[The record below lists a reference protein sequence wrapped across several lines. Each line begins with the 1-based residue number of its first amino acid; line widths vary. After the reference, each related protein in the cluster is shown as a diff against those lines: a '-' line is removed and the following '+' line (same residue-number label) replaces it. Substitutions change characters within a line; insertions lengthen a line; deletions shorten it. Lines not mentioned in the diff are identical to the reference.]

1 MLSLTLR
8 LHSDVFSGQS
18 KTHMIVRYART
29 STVEQRAG
37 FEGQRRELEAAKCEK
52 IFEEQASSI
61 AERRELNN
69 ALDFAR
75 EGDVFVVTKMDRLAR
90 SVLNF
95 MEIAN
100 TLERKNVKLQIL
112 NMGIDTR
119 TPTGRLMLSLLRGIA
134 QFEREIMLERQR
146 EGIAKAKSEGKYKGP
161 KPLADVIVENVVKLD
176 RAGID
181 RASIAKQLGI
191 GIASVYRI
199 VAKQQQEAA

>member
-1 MLSLTLR
+1 MYYQDNKGL
-8 LHSDVFSGQS
+8 
-18 KTHMIVRYART
+18 MIIGYART

-37 FEGQRRELEAAKCEK
+37 FEAQRRELEAAKCEK
-52 IFEEQASSI
+52 IFEEQISSI

-100 TLERKNVKLQIL
+100 NLERKNVKLQIL

-134 QFEREIMLERQR
+134 EFEREIMLERQR
-146 EGIAKAKSEGKYKGP
+146 EGIAKAKSEGKYKGR

>member
-1 MLSLTLR
+1 MYYQDNKGL
-8 LHSDVFSGQS
+8 
-18 KTHMIVRYART
+18 MIIGYART

-37 FEGQRRELEAAKCEK
+37 FEAQRRELEAAKCEK
-52 IFEEQASSI
+52 IFEEQITSI

-134 QFEREIMLERQR
+134 EFEREIMLERQR
-146 EGIAKAKSEGKYKGP
+146 EGIAKAKSEGKYKGR

>member
-1 MLSLTLR
+1 MYYQDNKGL
-8 LHSDVFSGQS
+8 
-18 KTHMIVRYART
+18 MIIGYART

-37 FEGQRRELEAAKCEK
+37 FEAQRRELEAAKCEK
-52 IFEEQASSI
+52 IFEEQISSI

-134 QFEREIMLERQR
+134 EFEREIMLERQR
-146 EGIAKAKSEGKYKGP
+146 EGIAKAKSEGKYKGR

>member
-1 MLSLTLR
+1 
-8 LHSDVFSGQS
+8 
-18 KTHMIVRYART
+18 MIIGYARA
-29 STVEQRAG
+29 STIEQRAG
-37 FEGQRRELEAAKCEK
+37 FEAQRRELEAAKCEK
-52 IFEEQASSI
+52 IFEEQVSSI

-134 QFEREIMLERQR
+134 QFEREIILERQR
-146 EGIAKAKSEGKYKGP
+146 EGIAKAKSEGKYKGR

-176 RAGID
+176 RTGID
-181 RASIAKQLGI
+181 RASIAKRLGI